1 MYEFNVQQPILHRQV
16 IAAFG
21 RHPHRNRV
29 LGREST
35 PEELAYLERG
45 QFPHQREIRFSQAP
59 PDHY

>member
-1 MYEFNVQQPILHRQV
+1 MSHTVELLYPDSAQV

-45 QFPHQREIRFSQAP
+45 AFPHRRDVP
-59 PDHY
+59 PMGV